1 MNIFNVGAYI
11 SETTER
17 HLRKALGVCK
27 NVENSIG
34 IFVPYLLGYLI
45 GWRQTCFVMAVVT
58 GIASI
63 LVIFM
68 PETPYWLIEKDRHD
82 EAL

>member
-1 MNIFNVGAYI
+1 M
-11 SETTER
+11 
-17 HLRKALGVCK
+17 
-27 NVENSIG
+27 ENSIG
-34 IFVPYLLGYLI
+34 IFIPYLLGYLI
-45 GWRQTCFVMAVVT
+45 GWRLTCFVMVVVT

-63 LVIFM
+63 LVIFL